1 LAGIQEAKNEKKM
14 NRASHRSIPKE
25 VKQMALTKEY
35 RKSVVE
41 RIQRDPEYTA
51 ALYAEAISSMVEG
64 DKATALSILR
74 DLVHAHITFKNLA
87 AETGVGEKALHRML
101 GARGN
106 PTAENLCRIMHTI
119 EQDLRLTTE
128 VTTKVRKRTH
138 SVPKRELTY
147 A

>member
-1 LAGIQEAKNEKKM
+1 
-14 NRASHRSIPKE
+14 
-25 VKQMALTKEY
+25 MALTKEY
-35 RKSVVE
+35 RTSVVE

-51 ALYAEAISSMVEG
+51 ALYAEAVGCLVEG

-74 DLVHAHITFKNLA
+74 DLVHAHITFKSLA
-87 AETGVGEKALHRML
+87 EETGVGEKALHRML

-106 PTAENLCRIMHTI
+106 PTADNLCLIMHAV

-128 VTTKVRKRTH
+128 VTTKVRKRAR
-138 SVPKRELTY
+138 SAPKRKRALAY

>member
-1 LAGIQEAKNEKKM
+1 
-14 NRASHRSIPKE
+14 
-25 VKQMALTKEY
+25 MALTKEY

-51 ALYAEAISSMVEG
+51 ALYAEAVGCLVEG
-64 DKATALSILR
+64 DKATSLSILR
-74 DLVHAHITFKNLA
+74 DLVHAHITFKSLA
-87 AETGVGEKALHRML
+87 EETGVGEKALHRML

-128 VTTKVRKRTH
+128 VTTTVRKRTR
-138 SVPKRELTY
+138 SAPKRERELAY

>member
-1 LAGIQEAKNEKKM
+1 MPGRVIN
-14 NRASHRSIPKE
+14 
-25 VKQMALTKEY
+25 MALTKEY

-41 RIQRDPEYTA
+41 RIQRDPDYTA
-51 ALYAEAISSMVEG
+51 ALYAEAVGCLVEG

-74 DLVHAHITFKNLA
+74 DLVHAHITFKSLA
-87 AETGVGEKALHRML
+87 EETGVGEKALHRML

-106 PTAENLCRIMHTI
+106 PTADNLCRIMHTV

-128 VTTKVRKRTH
+128 VTTKVRKRKR
-138 SVPKRELTY
+138 SAPKRERALVY

>member
-1 LAGIQEAKNEKKM
+1 MPGRRGRYN
-14 NRASHRSIPKE
+14 
-25 VKQMALTKEY
+25 MALTKEY
-35 RKSVVE
+35 KKSVVE

-51 ALYAEAISSMVEG
+51 ALYAEAVGCLVEG

-74 DLVHAHITFKNLA
+74 DLVHAHITFKSLA
-87 AETGVGEKALHRML
+87 EETGVGEKALHRML

-106 PTAENLCRIMHTI
+106 PTADNLCRIMHTV

-128 VTTKVRKRTH
+128 VTARIRKRKV
-138 SVPKRELTY
+138 SRPKREQALAY